1 MPKSKRRLQR
11 PLAIAFAV
19 LGIGLVAAIAL
30 QVHLGLAPL
39 RRLASDLRR
48 VRDGEQP
55 GLPPQR
61 YDEIRPLSEEINALL
76 DANRTVVQ
84 RARGHLA
91 DLSHALKTPLSVVRN
106 VLDRQEGDGGSGLR
120 AAELMERLIERRL
133 GRARAQARPHN
144 SAALAGA
151 VIDDIVLVVSP
162 LARRRGVFVETNVAE
177 IARFAGDRDDLAEMI
192 GPLAENA
199 CAHAGS
205 RVVLAA
211 WREDSTLVVTVEDDG
226 PGMTETEVRRAI
238 ERGERLAASSP
249 GSTFRPRHFEIREAD
264 CQNELSAVPDHR
276 RCSNLRPSSRPLRS
290 ERRSAADDLTGIAAC
305 PGQAGGGGTALLV
318 GFLDHR
324 LEDPQE
330 QLLIAKR
337 QIVDPASDL
346 FGDRNGLE
354 VIFPRRHKVRGR
366 AAIEPGKSGE
376 IGKTGRTDAGFDAP
390 DRLGR
395 EADMRRNGLDA
406 QPRHSTGRLQAKTHI
421 LRKTLK
427 GLIAHKHSPRRMKH
441 AGTSDIVLTRR
452 S

>member
-1 MPKSKRRLQR
+1 MSPPVGTDPSKDVPAPRSLRLRLVAIAATLVLVSLVGSGWLVTRGLSDFIGERYRTELNEDLLALVGAVRGDEQGRLVLSMPPSDPRYLRPLSGWYWQIGFSGVPILSSPSLAGAELGETGPAGERLLVLSRSVPTPDFDEPMEVSVAAPRAEIEAAAAEASR

-238 ERGERLAASSP
+238 ERGERLDETHS
-249 GSTFRPRHFEIREAD
+249 GSGLG
-264 CQNELSAVPDHR
+264 LSIAQDIAR
-276 RCSNLRPSSRPLRS
+276 LYGGTLALSRSDLGGLLARLDLPAPPLRNS
-290 ERRSAADDLTGIAAC
+290 
-305 PGQAGGGGTALLV
+305 
-318 GFLDHR
+318 
-324 LEDPQE
+324 
-330 QLLIAKR
+330 
-337 QIVDPASDL
+337 
-346 FGDRNGLE
+346 
-354 VIFPRRHKVRGR
+354 
-366 AAIEPGKSGE
+366 
-376 IGKTGRTDAGFDAP
+376 
-390 DRLGR
+390 
-395 EADMRRNGLDA
+395 
-406 QPRHSTGRLQAKTHI
+406 
-421 LRKTLK
+421 
-427 GLIAHKHSPRRMKH
+427 
-441 AGTSDIVLTRR
+441 
-452 S
+452 